1 MAASRGRLV
10 GEQVIVVLP
19 LLALTMVALVL
30 RHRRFRRQ
38 QNQQRMN
45 TDLKIWVRSLEDPQR

>member
-45 TDLKIWVRSLEDPQR
+45 RDLKIWVRSLEDPR